1 MTAITRWPRVTRC
14 GWLGLALLLL
24 CPALARADGGT
35 LRFSKQSGGYRITL
49 FTLPTAP
56 RAGVVDFSVLVQSAD
71 SERPVLDVPVT
82 VHAYPEKEPHRRTGG
97 LATTAAATNKLFR
110 AIQLELPE
118 PGRWH
123 VEVAVHAPQ
132 QSVQETT
139 ELEVGP
145 PLPSWI
151 DLGMWIGWP
160 LGAIMVFVIH
170 QALVRRASSRCST
183 SQPSLTGFSSPSAFA
198 AKE

>member
-1 MTAITRWPRVTRC
+1 MPMIARLPRVPRC
-14 GWLGLALLLL
+14 GWLGLAVLLL

-49 FTLPTAP
+49 FTLPTAL

-82 VHAYPEKEPHRRTGG
+82 VHVNPEKEPQRRTGG

-123 VEVAVHAPQ
+123 VEVAVHAPGH
-132 QSVQETT
+132 SVQVKT
-139 ELEVGP
+139 ELEVGS

-160 LGAIMVFVIH
+160 LGAIMVFGIH
-170 QALVRRASSRCST
+170 QVLVRRKVR
-183 SQPSLTGFSSPSAFA
+183 
-198 AKE
+198 